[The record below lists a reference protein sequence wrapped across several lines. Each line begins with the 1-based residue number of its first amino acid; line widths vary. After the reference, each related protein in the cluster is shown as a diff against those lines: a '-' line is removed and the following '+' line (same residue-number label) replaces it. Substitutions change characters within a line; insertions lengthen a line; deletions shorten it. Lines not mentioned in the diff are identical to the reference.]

1 MAKMPKVR
9 IACIAPNGASFEQIV
24 YLNTVKE
31 TIEILEQ
38 KGCTNFVITPLK
50 KNNVEVNSRS

>member
-1 MAKMPKVR
+1 MPKVR